1 MVHARHRTA
10 VETETL
16 ADGTDG
22 LDADDGLDGG
32 VVFGTRRHYDLHV
45 LDLIAAQLV
54 KFALVAHLPAVDVD
68 ERSARLHP
76 NCAEFCTMTIFV
88 NGLISNEGDAGED
101 WICFTGD
108 DEETSLVTY
117 ASTYESRI
125 RWMKQ
130 VNIGVCNGLTSFVN
144 DGALVAGFRFLYAFH
159 EDLLSFL
166 FGTCSDADRIE
177 AYHLLD
183 GFGQMLVLDS
193 CRDTKVLQFVV
204 EEVDG
209 VTRLLLTELSQRIR
223 EGVLTVSSRAR
234 MRVIYLFMAA
244 DYFTV
249 I

>member
-1 MVHARHRTA
+1 MGKDVITCTHLRE
-10 VETETL
+10 VGSL
-16 ADGTDG
+16 YSCQQGI
-22 LDADDGLDGG
+22 
-32 VVFGTRRHYDLHV
+32 V
-45 LDLIAAQLV
+45 LDSHQRTGTFYFHTFQLV
-54 KFALVAHLPAVDVD
+54 TVG
-68 ERSARLHP
+68 LHP

-130 VNIGVCNGLTSFVN
+130 VNIGVCNGLTCFVN

-223 EGVLTVSSRAR
+223 EGY
-234 MRVIYLFMAA
+234 VIV
-244 DYFTV
+244 FTRYSFLCLCTDSQQQGKNESNISV
-249 I
+249 HGG